1 MQRLIGLLRRVRER
15 PPSGSASAPCAVG
28 APELQEKGRGGLH
41 SAAASGDLAQLQR
54 RWWWK
59 RLRIN
64 KRDAKKQ
71 TPLHL
76 ACANGH
82 TDVVRFLAGEKCQL
96 NPRDNFKKTPLMK
109 LGYTPLA
116 VAITEHCE
124 EMVEF
129 LLQKGADVHARD
141 QHLRTTLMVAVHAGD
156 KNVIRLL
163 LQHGADLSHEDI
175 FGSTAMYY
183 ASLCANADIPNQLE
197 EYMRCERM
205 GERSAGGPQ
214 GPAVLGSSC
223 SGTTADFPLGTPALT
238 RAGVLP
244 AAGAEQEED
253 DDSPFDSETDFEGPR
268 KVSASVQLPAAHG
281 HRVCVQS
288 VAQERGNGVLPAA
301 GAEQE
306 EDDDSPFDSETDFE
320 GPRKVSASVQLP
332 AAHGHRVCVQSVAQE
347 RGNGVLPAAGAE
359 QEEDDDSPF
368 DSERWVWQLQQE
380 LADALKKNSL
390 AEASLEAKK
399 RYSRDLQEQK
409 LQLQKELDRS
419 KAKLQEV
426 KEQCIRTECRAKSLK
441 NAIKNKERELTTSRN
456 LQGLL
461 VASPG
466 TAAIPEL
473 EERMQ
478 RLQVGKARLE
488 ATAQQQA
495 KTIEALQKDLQAS
508 ASAHK
513 GLEDLITGFQTT
525 RTAKEHQHQQS
536 GSASKE
542 VKKLAEMKC
551 RSEALLD
558 EMQRRNLAL
567 EEERSRLKMLLEGC
581 RTKLMAYAGRKRES
595 QLGFQ
600 GEVKNSCSEVT
611 NQVAKL
617 GRKQVTNA
625 ISMAPHL
632 KDFHRTGDAAEKTH
646 AAGKIKPGPARKVV
660 RSAWDSGRT
669 RAEPGLNLRSRWE
682 TSMSQLNLQHGERR
696 EDAGAEEV
704 PVPENR
710 VLTGR

>member
-1 MQRLIGLLRRVRER
+1 MG
-15 PPSGSASAPCAVG
+15 
-28 APELQEKGRGGLH
+28 
-41 SAAASGDLAQLQR
+41 
-54 RWWWK
+54 
-59 RLRIN
+59 
-64 KRDAKKQ
+64 
-71 TPLHL
+71 L
-76 ACANGH
+76 ACFWA
-82 TDVVRFLAGEKCQL
+82 RF
-96 NPRDNFKKTPLMK
+96 P
-109 LGYTPLA
+109 
-116 VAITEHCE
+116 
-124 EMVEF
+124 
-129 LLQKGADVHARD
+129 
-141 QHLRTTLMVAVHAGD
+141 
-156 KNVIRLL
+156 LL
-163 LQHGADLSHEDI
+163 LLLPHAHNWDLD
-175 FGSTAMYY
+175 M
-183 ASLCANADIPNQLE
+183 P
-197 EYMRCERM
+197 
-205 GERSAGGPQ
+205 
-214 GPAVLGSSC
+214 VL
-223 SGTTADFPLGTPALT
+223 
-238 RAGVLP
+238 
-244 AAGAEQEED
+244 Q
-253 DDSPFDSETDFEGPR
+253 
-268 KVSASVQLPAAHG
+268 
-281 HRVCVQS
+281 
-288 VAQERGNGVLPAA
+288 
-301 GAEQE
+301 
-306 EDDDSPFDSETDFE
+306 TDFE

-461 VASPG
+461 VASSG

-525 RTAKEHQHQQS
+525 RTAKEHQHQQC

-632 KDFHRTGDAAEKTH
+632 KDFHRIT
-646 AAGKIKPGPARKVV
+646 
-660 RSAWDSGRT
+660 
-669 RAEPGLNLRSRWE
+669 AEPPTR
-682 TSMSQLNLQHGERR
+682 
-696 EDAGAEEV
+696 
-704 PVPENR
+704 
-710 VLTGR
+710 